1 MGRLGNVDSG
11 QRKPGWHW
19 PCGRRMT
26 ATKLD
31 LAADSCS
38 FVHSLVTPKSG
49 AGRSGTHIECLL
61 QEFMT
66 PAASSP

>member
-1 MGRLGNVDSG
+1 MGRLGNVDAG
-11 QRKPGWHW
+11 QKNTGMALALRSPK
-19 PCGRRMT
+19 T
-26 ATKLD
+26 ATMLD

-49 AGRSGTHIECLL
+49 AGRSGAHIECLL